1 MGSTSR
7 MLQVVIMGAHDMAT
21 VCCKMSLETR
31 FHVVWGQEGGAL
43 IGMGEVHTELGGQ
56 LLLHTS
62 LVEPP
67 LVTTQ
72 PGSQRLT
79 CSTIGCP
86 SFCHC
91 AKNTQ
96 TKGSLWEERIYF
108 PYRYSPSLKEVEAGT
123 GRVCALPSI
132 QEALGSGTA
141 TQTRYGGARLA
152 PQTGRGRIEYKVGT
166 SHTGRWG
173 QQGLRETLRQK
184 RRTVK

>member
-7 MLQVVIMGAHDMAT
+7 MLQVVIMGALDMAT

-72 PGSQRLT
+72 PGPQRLT

-86 SFCHC
+86 SFCHG
-91 AKNTQ
+91 AK
-96 TKGSLWEERIYF
+96 
-108 PYRYSPSLKEVEAGT
+108 
-123 GRVCALPSI
+123 
-132 QEALGSGTA
+132 
-141 TQTRYGGARLA
+141 
-152 PQTGRGRIEYKVGT
+152 
-166 SHTGRWG
+166 
-173 QQGLRETLRQK
+173 TLRPK
-184 RRTVK
+184 AVYGRKGFISLTGTVHL